1 MYGTRDDNALRYR
14 RRHGV
19 ERHERARLL
28 VQHHDVALT
37 PDHLEL
43 LGAHHMRDVRGAVAR
58 GIDQVAAAHIADGR
72 RQRKARVVA
81 RARDFNR
88 FHRRGPHKR
97 HPVGHGVLQRGDGD
111 FKRVDKP
118 GRGTP
123 QGARGIG
130 TGARLQL
137 VDAFGANN
145 RQLGHTV
152 DMAIAPQLLQMRAVL
167 VAKAQHHRP
176 GAAEQKAQLLGPR
189 AVKLATSGIDLCLNG
204 ARRRIVASVYQAAV
218 GHRRA
223 QRNIV
228 SRLDR
233 ANGQVKPRE
242 LPCDGASGDARADN
256 RDIKRFCHSAS
267 KTS

>member
-1 MYGTRDDNALRYR
+1 
-14 RRHGV
+14 
-19 ERHERARLL
+19 
-28 VQHHDVALT
+28 
-37 PDHLEL
+37 
-43 LGAHHMRDVRGAVAR
+43 MRDVRGAVAR

-145 RQLGHTV
+145 RQLGHAV
-152 DMAIAPQLLQMRAVL
+152 GKAVAPQLLQVRTVI
-167 VAKAQHHRP
+167 VVEAQHHRP
-176 GAAEQKAQLLGPR
+176 GTAEQKAQLLGPR
-189 AVKLATSGIDLCLNG
+189 AVELAAAGIDLRLYR
-204 ARRRIVASVYQAAV
+204 ARCRIVAGVHQTAV
-218 GHRRA
+218 GLRRS
-223 QRNIV
+223 QRDVV
-228 SRLDR
+228 SRLDH
-233 ANGQVKPRE
+233 ANGQVKSRE
-242 LPCDGASGDARADN
+242 LPRDGASGDARADN
-256 RDIKRFCHSAS
+256 RDIKCFCHSAS
-267 KTS
+267 QTS